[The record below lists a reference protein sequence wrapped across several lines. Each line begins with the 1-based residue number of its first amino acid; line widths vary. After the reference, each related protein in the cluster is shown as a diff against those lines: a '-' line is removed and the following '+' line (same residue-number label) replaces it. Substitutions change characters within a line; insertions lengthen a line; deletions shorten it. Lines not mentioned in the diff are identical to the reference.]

1 MEHPLQVLQLNNKIM
16 NQMNKKPIIHNQFF
30 ELKN

>member
-16 NQMNKKPIIHNQFF
+16 NQMNKKPIIYNQFS